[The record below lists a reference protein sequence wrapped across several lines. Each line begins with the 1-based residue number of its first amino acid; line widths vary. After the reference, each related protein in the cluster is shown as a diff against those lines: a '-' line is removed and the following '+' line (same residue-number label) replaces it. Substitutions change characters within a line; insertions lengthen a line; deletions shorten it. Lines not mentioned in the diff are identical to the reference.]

1 MSDISQR
8 KLPYDINAEAAVLSA
23 MMIDQATL
31 SQGVTELKPEYFYR
45 TAHRMIYKTMI
56 ELYEENIEADPITI
70 INRLKRKEILDKVGG
85 AEYIN
90 EISDVV
96 LSSANFEFHAKIV
109 EDQSLLRMLIESC
122 NTIIETARSSDLSS
136 KEIVDKAEQLIF
148 EVAER
153 PGSKIF
159 LSIADVIDPT
169 LTHIEEVK
177 SSHTQTDVIVSGF
190 PDLDRVTGGFRPGQF
205 IVVAARPAMGK
216 SAFALNLALNASVF
230 SNKKVA
236 IFTME
241 MGADEVVMRMLS
253 SMTEVKMESMIK
265 GYGLTEQK
273 MTRITNVAKE
283 FSTKDIYIDD
293 TGTNTA
299 LDVRAK
305 TRRLKAELGGLDLV
319 VIDYLQLMSSSNNRD
334 NRQQE
339 ISEISRAM
347 KVLAKELELPVI
359 ALSQLNRG
367 LESRPDKR
375 PMLSDLRES
384 GAIEQDADMVMF
396 IYRDDYYNKESE
408 EPNVAEIIVGKNRHG
423 ATNAVKLRWERE
435 YTCFKPLEQQ

>member
-31 SQGVTELKPEYFYR
+31 SEGVTDLKPEFFYR
-45 TAHRMIYKTMI
+45 TAHRMIYATMI

-96 LSSANFEFHAKIV
+96 LSSANYRFHARIV
-109 EDQSLLRMLIESC
+109 EDQSLLRMLITSC
-122 NTIIETARSSDLSS
+122 TTIIETARSSDLSP
-136 KEIVDKAEQLIF
+136 KEVVDKAEQLIF

-153 PGSKIF
+153 PGTQIF
-159 LSIADVIDPT
+159 RSIADVIDPT
-169 LTHIEEVK
+169 LTHIEQVNQ
-177 SSHTQTDVIVSGF
+177 SHTQTDGVSTGW
-190 PDLDRVTGGFRPGQF
+190 PDLDKVTGGFRPGQF

-216 SAFALNLALNASVF
+216 SSFALNLALNASIF

-283 FSTKDIYIDD
+283 FSTKEIFIDD

-305 TRRLKAELGGLDLV
+305 TRRLKAEIGGLDLI
-319 VIDYLQLMSSSNNRD
+319 VIDYLQLMSSANNRD

-396 IYRDDYYNKESE
+396 IYRDDYYNKESD

-423 ATNAVKLRWERE
+423 STNTVKLRWERE
-435 YTCFKPLEQQ
+435 YTCFKNLEQ